1 MQGIAFILFSKIL
14 FFRLKKLQ
22 YYLYIAELNNS
33 KIHEINKWQE
43 IEAAKGSN
51 HQAYYSGLSKVE
63 YNSGSYRDSNRTLL
77 LPIWFHS
84 YEANIFLSH
93 FVVFRPICM

>member
-1 MQGIAFILFSKIL
+1 MQDIAFILFSKIL
-14 FFRLKKLQ
+14 FFKPKKLQ

-51 HQAYYSGLSKVE
+51 H
-63 YNSGSYRDSNRTLL
+63 
-77 LPIWFHS
+77 
-84 YEANIFLSH
+84 
-93 FVVFRPICM
+93 